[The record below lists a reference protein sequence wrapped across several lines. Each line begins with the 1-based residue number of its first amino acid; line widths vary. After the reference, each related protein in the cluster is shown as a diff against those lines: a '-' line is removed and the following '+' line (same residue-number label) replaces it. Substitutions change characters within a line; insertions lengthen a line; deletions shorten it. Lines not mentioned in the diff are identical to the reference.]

1 MVYDHPM
8 NIGTLADSTGLT
20 TKTIRYYESIG
31 VLPEPRREANGYRS
45 YDSGSVDRI
54 GFVRDAQAAGL
65 ALIEIQTILELRD
78 EGESTCGHVVASL
91 EAHMIDLD
99 RQMEDL
105 QRTQTRL
112 GHIIDRARA
121 LDPSDCTDPNRCQTI
136 SNQN

>member
-1 MVYDHPM
+1 MVYDRLM
-8 NIGTLADSTGLT
+8 NIGALAHSTGLT

-31 VLPEPRREANGYRS
+31 VLPEPQREANGYRS
-45 YDSGSVDRI
+45 YDTGSVDRI

-78 EGESTCGHVVASL
+78 EGESTCGHVIASL
-91 EAHMIDLD
+91 EVHMIDLD

-112 GHIIDRARA
+112 AHIIDRART
-121 LDPSDCTDPNRCQTI
+121 LDPSDCTDPNGCQTI